1 MGSWNQLKNLKR
13 ELNIL
18 LNNENEQ
25 NQKKL
30 LADDKF
36 IPKMYL

>member
-25 NQKKL
+25 NQKK
-30 LADDKF
+30 
-36 IPKMYL
+36 IISRQ

>member
-25 NQKKL
+25 NQK
-30 LADDKF
+30 
-36 IPKMYL
+36 ISRR

>member
-25 NQKKL
+25 NQKK
-30 LADDKF
+30 
-36 IPKMYL
+36 IISRR

>member
-25 NQKKL
+25 NQKKN
-30 LADDKF
+30 
-36 IPKMYL
+36 ISRR

>member
-25 NQKKL
+25 NQKK
-30 LADDKF
+30 F
-36 IPKMYL
+36 ISRR